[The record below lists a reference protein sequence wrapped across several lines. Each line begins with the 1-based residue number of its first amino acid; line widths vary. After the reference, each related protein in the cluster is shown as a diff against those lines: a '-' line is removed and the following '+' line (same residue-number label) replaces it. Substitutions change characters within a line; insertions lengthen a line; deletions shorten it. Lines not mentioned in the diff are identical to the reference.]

1 MTISQNIF
9 NGLSADWKWASM
21 ASNGVARVHTDK
33 PTISPD
39 NVVLFKLGK
48 RHTALR
54 GEFDVTELPPE
65 GLTPVIVERSTLASP
80 PPYATDGKGVALDQ
94 PVSCEPMAPRVPEC
108 PQPSAFAPAP
118 QPMAPP
124 ATVYITVDQAEAG
137 GLWDFANPDEN
148 YVTVNTYGVV
158 WFNRHK
164 GAAYDRRSYAVHV
177 NGVTHPIERTRS
189 QPQLA
194 PPEAGKPFAT
204 LAVDYPSAPETVNVT
219 HHGAITRY
227 GEHTFV
233 WYDESEQPRGAAS
246 TLEEAKRQLNSY
258 FGHLNGD
265 TPDHTYTEAQ
275 FASLGAKIQKVEIK
289 LEKARR
295 KLDQVGQ
302 RVEFLV
308 EHDHFDHATG
318 LMILTGLPE

>member
-48 RHTALR
+48 HHTALR
-54 GEFDVTELPPE
+54 GEFDATEMPAE
-65 GLTPVIVERSTLASP
+65 GLTSVIVERSTLASP

-124 ATVYITVDQAEAG
+124 ATVFITVDQAEAG
-137 GLWDFANPDEN
+137 TLWDFANPDEN

-189 QPQLA
+189 HPQVS
-194 PPEAGKPFAT
+194 PPQAGKPFAS
-204 LAVDYPSAPETVNVT
+204 LAVDYPAPGLREDGSDNFDEPNDDAE
-219 HHGAITRY
+219 HGWAN
-227 GEHTFV
+227 EL
-233 WYDESEQPRGAAS
+233 D
-246 TLEEAKRQLNSY
+246 EAKERAQRLLRVYILDGNNERPALNEMQY
-258 FGHLNGD
+258 MAIFG
-265 TPDHTYTEAQ
+265 E
-275 FASLGAKIQKVEIK
+275 
-289 LEKARR
+289 
-295 KLDQVGQ
+295 
-302 RVEFLV
+302 
-308 EHDHFDHATG
+308 
-318 LMILTGLPE
+318 LPE

>member
-33 PTISPD
+33 PTISAD

-54 GEFDVTELPPE
+54 GEFDATEMPAE

-124 ATVYITVDQAEAG
+124 ATFYITVDQAEAG
-137 GLWDFANPDEN
+137 SLWDFANPDEN
-148 YVTVNTYGVV
+148 YVSVNQYGVV
-158 WFNRHK
+158 WFNTHK
-164 GAAYDRRSYAVHV
+164 DGCGPRRSYSVEV
-177 NGVTHPIERTRS
+177 TGVTHSIERTRS
-189 QPQLA
+189 QPRFA

-204 LAVDYPSAPETVNVT
+204 LAVDYPAPGLREDGND
-219 HHGAITRY
+219 
-227 GEHTFV
+227 
-233 WYDESEQPRGAAS
+233 DEAHSWANE
-246 TLEEAKRQLNSY
+246 LDEAKERAQRLLGVYVHDGSNERPALNEMQY
-258 FGHLNGD
+258 MAIFG
-265 TPDHTYTEAQ
+265 E
-275 FASLGAKIQKVEIK
+275 
-289 LEKARR
+289 
-295 KLDQVGQ
+295 
-302 RVEFLV
+302 
-308 EHDHFDHATG
+308 
-318 LMILTGLPE
+318 LPE